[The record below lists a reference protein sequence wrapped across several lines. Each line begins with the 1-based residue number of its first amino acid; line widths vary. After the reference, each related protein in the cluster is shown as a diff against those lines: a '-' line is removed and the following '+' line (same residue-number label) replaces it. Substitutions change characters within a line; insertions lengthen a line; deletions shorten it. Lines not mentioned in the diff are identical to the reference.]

1 MNNFIELGKEIVNNL
16 SNTWCT
22 LEKLNS
28 SYIKD
33 DILEDIGREI
43 YNNKEIFKD
52 YLFYKYEI
60 SDVYKEIGL
69 NEPPS
74 WIAEWW
80 FDERG
85 KDYQKDTFEGVV
97 GIVLNKINWYQR
109 EEDGVFEPRYIQI
122 KKERCINMENINKVI
137 GQYGEYGVPFE
148 VAKEL
153 ECYSFSSELE
163 M

>member
-1 MNNFIELGKEIVNNL
+1 MNSFIELGIEVVNNL
-16 SNTWCT
+16 AYTWST

-60 SDVYKEIGL
+60 FDVYKEVGL
-69 NEPPS
+69 DAPKT

-85 KDYQKDTFEGVV
+85 REYQKDTFPKLVE
-97 GIVLNKINWYQR
+97 IVLNHIDWYQK
-109 EEDGVFEPRYIQI
+109 EEDGVYEPKYI
-122 KKERCINMENINKVI
+122 
-137 GQYGEYGVPFE
+137 
-148 VAKEL
+148 
-153 ECYSFSSELE
+153 
-163 M
+163 

>member
-28 SYIKD
+28 SYVKD

-60 SDVYKEIGL
+60 SDVYKEVGL
-69 NEPPS
+69 DEPLS

-85 KDYQKDTFEGVV
+85 KNYQKDTFSDVV
-97 GIVLNKINWYQR
+97 EIVLDKINWYQR
-109 EEDGVFEPRYIQI
+109 EEDGVFEPRYI
-122 KKERCINMENINKVI
+122 
-137 GQYGEYGVPFE
+137 
-148 VAKEL
+148 
-153 ECYSFSSELE
+153 
-163 M
+163 